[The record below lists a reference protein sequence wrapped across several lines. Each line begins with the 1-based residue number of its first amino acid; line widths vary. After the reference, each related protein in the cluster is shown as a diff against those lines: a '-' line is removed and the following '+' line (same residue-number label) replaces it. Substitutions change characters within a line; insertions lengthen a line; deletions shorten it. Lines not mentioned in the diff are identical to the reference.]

1 MSMVPINVFQT
12 RDLHKHVNMEYEQ
25 KRAKVKAEDARLMPA
40 NQCRKFAD
48 PTCSPQA
55 QRKLQTHTST
65 IDKWMT
71 PAACGTPTFT
81 SKVFAMFSRSTSVPD
96 TSNMACGTKDVPGVN
111 W

>member
-25 KRAKVKAEDARLMPA
+25 KRAKVKVEDARFQPA

-48 PTCSPQA
+48 PTCSPQT
-55 QRKLQTHTST
+55 QRKLQTN
-65 IDKWMT
+65 
-71 PAACGTPTFT
+71 AACGTPTFT
-81 SKVFAMFSRSTSVPD
+81 SKVCAMFSRSTSMPD
-96 TSNMACGTKDVPGVN
+96 PSGMACGTKDVPGVN